1 MSRSALILAAL
12 MAAGSAVAQKPAD
25 VLLRAMRE
33 ELDRARALRVVNLDP
48 PYFIEYAVDDTEA
61 YSASA
66 TLGGL
71 VSSRLD
77 QFRLPRVQVRAG
89 DYKFDN
95 SNAVFAAFAPGA
107 RFEAEQLPLED
118 NLPAIRHSFWL
129 LTDRYYKGAVEA
141 LAAKRAALRNV
152 TETET
157 LNDFARVAEP
167 ARLIVEQPRVKID
180 RALWDKRLRPLS
192 AIFREYPRVFGSRVD
207 FDAAQSDY
215 YLANSEGT
223 ELKLPERFSFLRV
236 RAWSQAG
243 DGAQVRD
250 AAVLH
255 WAEPSPA
262 VSDVELE
269 RAVRAVAENVTAL
282 ASAPSG
288 ESYSG
293 PVLMEGV
300 AAAQLFAEMLGRNL
314 KISRR
319 PVSSPGRPAPAMES
333 ELEGRLGVRVLPD
346 WLDVVDDPTQKEW
359 RGRALFGH
367 YLADLEGIAPKPL
380 NLVDA
385 GVLKGFL
392 LTRQPVRGFEGS
404 NGHARLPGAYGAKL
418 AVPGNLFIRARQG
431 VTAAE
436 LKNRLIAM
444 CRERGKPYGLLVRKM
459 DFPSSASVDE
469 LRRLAAGAQAGG
481 NARPIS
487 SPLLVWRV
495 TLDGKEELVRGLRFR
510 RLDTRSLKDLVAAS
524 DEMHV
529 FDYLE
534 NAAPMAMMD
543 AGGYLTGVTVVA
555 PSVLIDDLEL
565 EQPREERPK
574 LPIVPPPP
582 VDTAR

>member
-1 MSRSALILAAL
+1 
-12 MAAGSAVAQKPAD
+12 
-25 VLLRAMRE
+25 
-33 ELDRARALRVVNLDP
+33 
-48 PYFIEYAVDDTEA
+48 
-61 YSASA
+61 
-66 TLGGL
+66 
-71 VSSRLD
+71 
-77 QFRLPRVQVRAG
+77 
-89 DYKFDN
+89 
-95 SNAVFAAFAPGA
+95 
-107 RFEAEQLPLED
+107 
-118 NLPAIRHSFWL
+118 
-129 LTDRYYKGAVEA
+129 
-141 LAAKRAALRNV
+141 
-152 TETET
+152 
-157 LNDFARVAEP
+157 
-167 ARLIVEQPRVKID
+167 
-180 RALWDKRLRPLS
+180 
-192 AIFREYPRVFGSRVD
+192 
-207 FDAAQSDY
+207 
-215 YLANSEGT
+215 
-223 ELKLPERFSFLRV
+223 
-236 RAWSQAG
+236 
-243 DGAQVRD
+243 
-250 AAVLH
+250 
-255 WAEPSPA
+255 
-262 VSDVELE
+262 
-269 RAVRAVAENVTAL
+269 
-282 ASAPSG
+282 
-288 ESYSG
+288 
-293 PVLMEGV
+293 
-300 AAAQLFAEMLGRNL
+300 
-314 KISRR
+314 
-319 PVSSPGRPAPAMES
+319 MES

-404 NGHARLPGAYGAKL
+404 NGHARLPGAFGAKL

-543 AGGYLTGVTVVA
+543 VGGYLTGVTVVA